1 MAIMESLSIFV
12 RVVEAGSFTAAARLI
27 GANPSAV
34 SKSMARLERRLGARL
49 FRRSTRAFG
58 LTPEGEA
65 YFDRVA
71 PLVRG
76 IEEAREVLGPQA
88 GLTGRLR
95 ISMPADFGRFL
106 VQALT
111 TRFRSEH
118 PGVRL
123 DVSLSDTHVDLIR
136 EGFDAV
142 IRVGRVVDTGL
153 VARPLGNLPM
163 VLVASPRYLAAHGHP
178 TSMEDLPHH
187 DHIRYMLGGRVF
199 PIQFADRELIPPSG
213 PFDTDSGEAMRIA
226 ASNGLG
232 IAQLLRASVAEELR
246 RGELMTVLP
255 ELSLP
260 AVPVQILHAFARAV
274 PARAKALFQ
283 FLDAEMGRWR

>member
-1 MAIMESLSIFV
+1 MESLGIFV

-65 YFDRVA
+65 YFERVA

-76 IEEAREVLGPQA
+76 IEEAREVLGLQA
-88 GLTGRLR
+88 GVTGRLR
-95 ISMPADFGRFL
+95 VSMPADFGRFL

-123 DVSLSDTHVDLIR
+123 DLSLSDAHVDLIR
-136 EGFDAV
+136 EGFDVV
-142 IRVGRVVDTGL
+142 IRVGRVADTGL
-153 VARPLGNLPM
+153 VARPLGDLPM
-163 VLVASPRYLAAHGHP
+163 VLVASPRYLAEHGHP
-178 TSMEDLPHH
+178 ASVEDLLRHS
-187 DHIRYMLGGRVF
+187 HIRYMLGGRVF
-199 PIQFADRELIPPSG
+199 PIHLADRELIPPPG

-226 ASNGLG
+226 ARNGLG
-232 IAQLLRASVAEELR
+232 IAQLLRASVAEELER
-246 RGELMTVLP
+246 AELVAVLP

-260 AVPVQILHAFARAV
+260 MVPVQVLHAFARTA
-274 PARAKALFQ
+274 PARAKALFE
-283 FLDAEMGRWR
+283 FLDGEMARWR